1 MLLSE
6 RVEDLYLYANTDGGG
21 CSKEEGGDWIA
32 RDMDK
37 AERGII
43 QQMFQ
48 RSLEVD
54 KGLSHALLNLNQDGK

>member
-1 MLLSE
+1 MNE

-43 QQMFQ
+43 KQMFQ
-48 RSLEVD
+48 RSLEAD
-54 KGLSHALLNLNQDGK
+54 KSLSHALLNLNQDVK